1 MRTGLRG
8 RHITNRTSPYPT
20 INLEME
26 RLLRGFKDYAC
37 QQRQGQSRGV
47 ISSPLGDVPENKSK
61 GKQAEL
67 INTERQYGGVFQ
79 ALLQSLNVYELT
91 NFAKPIPI
99 LPTIKKA
106 QRIE

>member
-20 INLEME
+20 INLDME

-37 QQRQGQSRGV
+37 QQLQGQSRGV
-47 ISSPLGDVPENKSK
+47 ISSPLGVPENKSK

-67 INTERQYGGVFQ
+67 INPERQYGGVFQ

-99 LPTIKKA
+99 LPPIKKGT
-106 QRIE
+106 EN